1 MTRLEARL
9 WLAQRATALVLAVC
23 VTVHLVTILYAV
35 RSGLSAEA
43 ILGRTRGQWGWAAF
57 YGAFVLAASVHG
69 AIGLRTIAREWLG
82 WHRGAG
88 VAASLLCVAL
98 ALLGWRAV
106 AAVVMS

>member
-23 VTVHLVTILYAV
+23 VMVHLATILYAV

-43 ILGRTRGQWGWAAF
+43 ILGRTRGQWGWAIF

-82 WHRGAG
+82 WRHGSG
-88 VAASLLCVAL
+88 VAATLLCVAL